1 MNSIRKKL
9 VALFAGVL
17 SVALGALA
25 FTLIAGE
32 RAQIT
37 RDITENA
44 VHFAELSGER
54 IAALHDL
61 YYVSES
67 FAIFDSE
74 LAGILDRNP
83 AVTRVQMLSATGEL
97 LFDSGLAPEDVAAS
111 VIDDSMLERLEIN
124 KLSLKTAERVVYLS
138 RDMHAAARA
147 TEDAESNAVTAIAD
161 SEQVST
167 VLYPLADEKRRV
179 AFHLSYS
186 AVQDRVLQSVGY
198 LAALFLFGFVGSLL
212 IATWFSRQLTAPL
225 TALRIGAQRIAK
237 GELDTKIVVDTHDET
252 KVLADTFN
260 QMATDLSGALDQ
272 KIELKRAEKEFE
284 VASEIQTSTLPS
296 DVSIDGLD
304 VAVHFTPASEVGG
317 DVYDVIRVDD
327 DRTLFYL
334 GDVTGHGVAA
344 GIVAA
349 LTNAIFAT
357 ATATTDSI
365 PAIIKEANRVIHKKT
380 QPAMFVTML
389 TCEWNAKK
397 NLLQY
402 ANAGHEP
409 GLIFRA
415 KTGTIESLESGG
427 IGLGMLPVFQ
437 PEPVLRSMQLESG
450 DFFMIFTDGIVEAR
464 NEAGDMLM
472 MSGVEKMYA
481 ETCLEHDTAEDVR
494 AALFAKFQAYH
505 GTCTP
510 DDDVTFF
517 VIRVM

>member
-9 VALFAGVL
+9 VVLFAVVL
-17 SVALGALA
+17 SVALGILA
-25 FTLIAGE
+25 FILIAGE

-44 VHFAELSGER
+44 VHFSELSSER
-54 IAALHDL
+54 IAALYDL
-61 YYVSES
+61 YYTNES
-67 FAIFDSE
+67 FALFDSE
-74 LAGILDRNP
+74 LVGILDRNP
-83 AVTRVQMLSATGEL
+83 AVTRVQVLSATGDV
-97 LFDSGLAPEDVAAS
+97 LFDSDIPPADLATAS
-111 VIDDSMLERLEIN
+111 VDAGMLARLEVN
-124 KLSLKTAERVVYLS
+124 KLSLNTDDRVVYLS
-138 RDMHAAARA
+138 RDMHAAARQA
-147 TEDAESNAVTAIAD
+147 EDAESHAIAAIAD
-161 SEQVST
+161 SEQVRT

-186 AVQDRVLQSVGY
+186 AVQDRVLQSIAY

-225 TALRIGAQRIAK
+225 TALREGAQRIAK
-237 GELDTKIVVDTHDET
+237 GELDTQIIVNTHDET

-260 QMATDLSGALDQ
+260 KMATDLSGALDQ

-284 VASEIQTSTLPS
+284 VASKIQTSTLPS

-317 DVYDVIRVDD
+317 DVYDVIRVGD

-365 PAIIKEANRVIHKKT
+365 LTIIQEANRVIYKKT
-380 QPAMFVTML
+380 QAAMFVTML
-389 TCEWNAKK
+389 TCEWNASKR
-397 NLLQY
+397 LLQY
-402 ANAGHEP
+402 VNAGHEP

-415 KTGTIESLESGG
+415 QTGTIEAMQTGG
-427 IGLGMLPVFQ
+427 IGLGMLPIFHSD
-437 PEPVLRSMQLESG
+437 PVLRSVELAAG
-450 DFFMIFTDGIVEAR
+450 DFFLIFTDGIVEAR
-464 NEAGDMLM
+464 NEAGDMLSM
-472 MSGVEKMYA
+472 AGVERMYVEA
-481 ETCLEHDTAEDVR
+481 CLEHETAEDVR
-494 AALFAKFQAYH
+494 VALFAKFQTFH
-505 GTCTP
+505 GACTP

-517 VIRVM
+517 VIRVK